1 MAPLS
6 CDLCRPAAGAAD
18 GRGAGGAAGPVR
30 GARCGA
36 DPPGDGPGRL
46 RLARGRSVPVF
57 ARSQS
62 FPACHTRRNHS
73 PPATPVAIIP
83 RLPHPSQLF
92 PACHTRRFCA
102 KSLFRLPHPIP
113 VVYGEPAKGELVA
126 LAGSVCVRVRAFVD
140 YASCRADLRSW
151 RLAGAALR
159 AVGDGAVP
167 PRRGLGR
174 QRAGAGAGARD

>member
-1 MAPLS
+1 MGGEREELLGRFEAHAVELTLPEMDLVACVLHAVGAS
-6 CDLCRPAAGAAD
+6 RARFLCD
-18 GRGAGGAAGPVR
+18 
-30 GARCGA
+30 
-36 DPPGDGPGRL
+36 
-46 RLARGRSVPVF
+46 
-57 ARSQS
+57 
-62 FPACHTRRNHS
+62 RNHS
-73 PPATPVAIIP
+73 PPATPD
-83 RLPHPSQLF
+83 
-92 PACHTRRFCA
+92 
-102 KSLFRLPHPIP
+102 P

-174 QRAGAGAGARD
+174 QRAGAGAGARDRGPWRRCRTARHRPFEPCRDPRAGIRRSGQRPPLPPDFAAGFS